1 MSATQ
6 YPNHRPPIMGRN
18 GMVSSAH
25 YLASMSGLRVMM
37 EGGNAVD
44 AIVAVASTLN
54 VVEPYMSGLGG
65 DGLMS
70 ITLPGAT
77 EPSHP

>member
-1 MSATQ
+1 M
-6 YPNHRPPIMGRN
+6 PRPAVMGRH
-18 GMVSSAH
+18 GMVTSAH
-25 YLASMSGLRVMM
+25 YLASMAGRRVMM

-44 AIVAVASTLN
+44 AVVAVAATLK

-77 EPSHP
+77 EPVILD